1 MKWLIWLGVGLR
13 TDVKGLI
20 WLGVGLGTEV
30 KWLIL
35 LGVGLR
41 IEVKRLI
48 LLGVGLRTEV
58 KRLILLGVGLYTEV
72 KRLIL
77 LGAFEWT
84 ISYGRR
90 CRRTSILN
98 TVLSQMGISDGKL
111 WSSSRGKVSCGYNGA
126 FRTEL

>member
-13 TDVKGLI
+13 TDVKWLI

-41 IEVKRLI
+41 TDAKRLI

-58 KRLILLGVGLYTEV
+58 KRLILLG
-72 KRLIL
+72 
-77 LGAFEWT
+77 ASEWT